1 MDPGGREWGI
11 RTVLY
16 PLARRIT
23 DWRFGPFLDAFLD
36 ASSATEVEHGTVA
49 RLLELLDI
57 DRARLAAAARAAV
70 AS

>member
-1 MDPGGREWGI
+1 
-11 RTVLY
+11 
-16 PLARRIT
+16 
-23 DWRFGPFLDAFLD
+23 LDAFLD